1 MKTIGLVVRP
11 DGSRWWRRFANSVPI
26 DGTLTTTTENNRC
39 IIWFQVAHVHV
50 AADQDIRVLCLVPND
65 GASEDMAYKSTLF
78 QQDKVNWRILGREDL
93 PDANKRQPALFRC
106 TTTKGE
112 RSGLRHFRPFA
123 FLYFNYCVVVLA
135 VPVLESTAS
144 IAARIE
150 SYGWL
155 PGSSTESVPTIRR
168 L

>member
-1 MKTIGLVVRP
+1 MVEKSMIFDGMEHPLRPLPSVYGCPPEDIMKTIGLVVRP

-26 DGTLTTTTENNRC
+26 DGTLTTTSENNRC

-93 PDANKRQPALFRC
+93 PEND
-106 TTTKGE
+106 
-112 RSGLRHFRPFA
+112 
-123 FLYFNYCVVVLA
+123 
-135 VPVLESTAS
+135 
-144 IAARIE
+144 AAR
-150 SYGWL
+150 YA
-155 PGSSTESVPTIRR
+155 SVAWDCRKKR
-168 L
+168 EQKAASAV